1 MLFCAYSNIF
11 SRPQVDQWL
20 PAEYSLVRGSIT
32 VQLTSCKTGLGSTKH
47 VNLFEHIWN
56 SVATNWPIIT
66 SRIDNLLLDLRS
78 CTADLLLDWFG
89 FNQTRKFEVNST
101 SAKQVKMLVVQ
112 WYFPLQSEWVFSG
125 LVLLIAGRKHS
136 NHGQAKEKVFNSHP
150 PHYILKNILTYTTT
164 LIMPGLL
171 PLFDPRHGQKHF
183 SVKVWM
189 GKGRKAK

>member
-89 FNQTRKFEVNST
+89 FSQTRKFKVNST

>member
-136 NHGQAKEKVFNSHP
+136 NHGQAKEKVFYSHP
-150 PHYILKNILTYTTT
+150 SHYILKNTYLYNDLDHAWTHTWVRSPAWAEFF
-164 LIMPGLL
+164 L
-171 PLFDPRHGQKHF
+171 
-183 SVKVWM
+183 VKVWM
-189 GKGRKAK
+189 GQGRKAK